1 MSDIL
6 SLVVPSAAA
15 IGARSDRSRS
25 AAGGNADA
33 FTSALDAPADKQKGE
48 ATDRQHRPDGRADED
63 GGSDHRTR
71 LPFSDRMAKTLAALE
86 ARRKQSDADAI
97 RLPDA
102 TAEDLPTVEAIG
114 PTSAAVTKELDT
126 EPTAA
131 SDVDPT
137 EETTSNDQLQ
147 ADAPDQPVIPPM
159 PVVSR
164 QEKTVPSQPQPAAA
178 PGRRDEVTGT
188 SRFAVDEPQATRTA
202 ETAFAPL
209 PRGFEMAAAAGQPV
223 ARGAMPVHEDDPRAS
238 TRREPGQS
246 ATSTVATSQ
255 AQVSR
260 QPAPAAQVE
269 TLRLGMQTRV
279 DGPTLPVDEA
289 SPEAASVKT
298 KAGTSTLA
306 DDAAPAPRVQV
317 LSSSGTVAPAAVAT
331 MLPGPAQQLT
341 SAMLTTLGTAQ
352 TQAANAA
359 APLPEATAARPA
371 ALHSLTIQLQPAE
384 LGRVLARM
392 TINDGQLTVAVQVE
406 TSEAHQ
412 RISTDR
418 DILSNALRSAGYE
431 VDRIIVQQIQPGQAA
446 QNQTLQGDQNR
457 NAGNGFQAAGDGAN
471 GRGDGGANQGGG
483 DGRQAALSP
492 SSERAGQGDG
502 GSLYI

>member
-6 SLVVPSAAA
+6 SLVAPSAAA
-15 IGARSDRSRS
+15 IGARSDRGRS
-25 AAGGNADA
+25 DAGGIADA

-48 ATDRQHRPDGRADED
+48 ATDRQHRPDGRTDDD
-63 GGSDHRTR
+63 GGSDHRAR

-97 RLPDA
+97 RLPDT
-102 TAEDLPTVEAIG
+102 TAEDLPMVEAVG
-114 PTSAAVTKELDT
+114 PTSAAITKELDT

-131 SDVDPT
+131 SDVDPP
-137 EETTSNDQLQ
+137 EETTIDQLQ

-223 ARGAMPVHEDDPRAS
+223 ARGATPANEDDPRTS
-238 TRREPGQS
+238 TRREPGGS

-269 TLRLGMQTRV
+269 TLRVGMQTRV

-298 KAGTSTLA
+298 KAGKSTLA

-341 SAMLTTLGTAQ
+341 SAMVTTLGTPEA
-352 TQAANAA
+352 QAANAA

-431 VDRIIVQQIQPGQAA
+431 VDRIIVQQVQPGQAA
-446 QNQTLQGDQNR
+446 QNQTLHGDQNR